1 MHKSRCGV
9 RKRLCLWFFGF
20 DFAYVKF
27 TKSKHLKQGIQMPQ
41 NQQNAQELQ
50 QARNPQNASTLKNAN
65 HSQDSG
71 HTHTHTHT
79 RSQNLDSAKL
89 FNALLARFE
98 STQNLTLLATQNNS
112 ELIAFCLSNPA
123 LKARFFTQIDSKSTD
138 FALDFATNPTTTPA
152 QDFTTT
158 PALIFEKEKFLDF
171 LKLRVLD
178 SSYTRFS
185 NKIGLAL
192 ASQTSA
198 NLLKSDSH
206 IVLNFPYK
214 DCILKGAQS
223 NDNDKNHKYF
233 GLNTLQSS
241 NGGGE

>member
-1 MHKSRCGV
+1 MAF
-9 RKRLCLWFFGF
+9 LL
-20 DFAYVKF
+20 
-27 TKSKHLKQGIQMPQ
+27 
-41 NQQNAQELQ
+41 
-50 QARNPQNASTLKNAN
+50 ST
-65 HSQDSG
+65 S
-71 HTHTHTHT
+71 
-79 RSQNLDSAKL
+79 
-89 FNALLARFE
+89 
-98 STQNLTLLATQNNS
+98 
-112 ELIAFCLSNPA
+112 A
-123 LKARFFTQIDSKSTD
+123 LKARFFTRI
-138 FALDFATNPTTTPA
+138 
-152 QDFTTT
+152 DFTQDSTIT